1 MIEAMDKLGQN
12 QWEEAFAAYGL
23 DAATGR
29 LFRGLAHNIN
39 GVAQAF
45 SMQTELLQMLFAQA
59 GGLLAQVEQASSL
72 DEAREICRKLQTV
85 LARRASLVVHLEKE
99 LTVIREI
106 MQRCS
111 GLVEAAV
118 PNGSGPPF
126 SLRQAVETELEFING
141 DGFFKH
147 KVKKVVAFAADV
159 PPLNGFQVEIHQ
171 ILLVLIENAAQ
182 AMQAA
187 FVTGQTFPALRIS
200 GLVCGDQILLTV
212 SDNGEGIAPELQ
224 ARIFEPFFTTRPERL
239 GMGLWLARS
248 LAGRLG
254 GTINCQSAPGL
265 TTFTLTIPYGGGG
278 NVGC

>member
-1 MIEAMDKLGQN
+1 MDELEQK
-12 QWEEAFAAYGL
+12 QWQEAFAAYGL

-45 SMQTELLQMLFAQA
+45 SMQTELLQMLLTQA
-59 GGLLAQVEQASSL
+59 GGLLDQVEQAASL
-72 DEAREICRKLQTV
+72 DEAREICRKLQTL

-111 GLVEAAV
+111 GLVEAAA
-118 PNGSGPPF
+118 PNASGAPF
-126 SLRQAVETELEFING
+126 SLRDAVETELEFMNG

-147 KVKKVVAFAADV
+147 KVKKVVEFAADI
-159 PPLNGFQVEIHQ
+159 PLLNGFQVEIHQ
-171 ILLVLIENAAQ
+171 ILLVLLENAGQ
-182 AMQAA
+182 AMQAT
-187 FVTGQTFPALRIS
+187 FVAGQTFPCLQIS
-200 GLVCGDQILLTV
+200 ATVSGNRILLSL

-224 ARIFEPFFTTRPERL
+224 ARIFEPFFSTRTGRL

-254 GTINCQSAPGL
+254 GAIGCESAPGQ
-265 TTFTLTIPYGGGG
+265 TAFTLAIPHAGGGD
-278 NVGC
+278 VGC

>member
-1 MIEAMDKLGQN
+1 MDELGQN
-12 QWEEAFAAYGL
+12 QWEGAFAAYGL

-72 DEAREICRKLQTV
+72 DEARAICRKLKGV
-85 LARRASLVVHLEKE
+85 MERRASLVVHLEKE

-111 GLVEAAV
+111 GLVEAAA
-118 PNGSGPPF
+118 PHASGAPF
-126 SLRQAVETELEFING
+126 SLRAAVETELEFMNG

-147 KVKKVVAFAADV
+147 KVKKVVEFAADI
-159 PPLNGFQVEIHQ
+159 PLLHGFQVEIHQ
-171 ILLVLIENAAQ
+171 ILLVLIENAGQ
-182 AMQAA
+182 AMQTT
-187 FVTGQTFPALRIS
+187 FVAGQTFPAMRIS
-200 GLVCGDQILLTV
+200 ASVSGNRIFLSL

-224 ARIFEPFFTTRPERL
+224 ARIFEPFFTTRPGRL

-248 LAGRLG
+248 LAERLG
-254 GTINCQSAPGL
+254 GAIGCESAPGQ
-265 TTFTLTIPYGGGG
+265 TTFTLAIPHEGGGD
-278 NVGC
+278 VGC